1 MNLNQRPVECVKL
14 YADSLRKTI
23 RLLTNMRFLI
33 DHSTLAIAAAKQI
46 KGDEISKL
54 IEVLGAERTGVIL
67 LELQGRAIHFP
78 RRSGLLRIVKSE
90 YIKKELRPLKRGSHE
105 FQKKVRQ
112 LSELLEMSR
121 PSVRRTFTARKYC
134 E

>member
-1 MNLNQRPVECVKL
+1 MK
-14 YADSLRKTI
+14 
-23 RLLTNMRFLI
+23 FLI
-33 DHSTLAIAAAKQI
+33 DPSTLALAVSKQI
-46 KGDEISKL
+46 KGEEISKL
-54 IEVLGAERTGVIL
+54 VEVLGAERTGVLL
-67 LELQGRAIHFP
+67 LELQGKAIHFP
-78 RRSGLLRIVKSE
+78 RRSSLWRAVKTEHIVK
-90 YIKKELRPLKRGSHE
+90 ELKPLKKRSHE